1 MFFPIEVE
9 CQFALNV
16 KFPSTSMTEANL
28 QIGTSAQTVRTLLV
42 LCKAKQSPVEGK
54 VGKPKAS
61 QGSSGSKAAS
71 P

>member
-1 MFFPIEVE
+1 
-9 CQFALNV
+9 
-16 KFPSTSMTEANL
+16 MTEANL
-28 QIGTSAQTVRTLLV
+28 QIGTSAQTVFNTRTSLV
-42 LCKAKQSPVEGK
+42 LCKAKQSLAEGE